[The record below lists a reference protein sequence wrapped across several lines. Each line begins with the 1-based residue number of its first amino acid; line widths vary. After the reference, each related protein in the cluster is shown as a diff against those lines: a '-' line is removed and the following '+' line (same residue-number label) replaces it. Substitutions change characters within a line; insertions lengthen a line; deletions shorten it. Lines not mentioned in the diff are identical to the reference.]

1 MKQYI
6 IDELRLGE
14 YEKIKTYLDENV
26 GTAKID
32 GIYWIKLDNNM
43 LNEIQAEHIKCQPFY
58 FAIELEPNVVSCELL
73 VRSRST
79 IKCNCT
85 SYANESQRNWII
97 NYVDKIFENLCIIT

>member
-14 YEKIKTYLDENV
+14 YKKIKTYLDENV
-26 GTAKID
+26 GSSKID
-32 GIYWIKLDNNM
+32 GIYWIQLDENI
-43 LNEIQAEHIKCQPFY
+43 LTDIQSEHKECQPFY
-58 FAIELEPNVVSCELL
+58 FAIDIGPKHVSCELL

-85 SYANESQRNWII
+85 SYATESQRNWII
-97 NYVDKIFENLCIIT
+97 QFADAIFEKLDIAT

>member
-6 IDELRLGE
+6 IDDLRPGE

-26 GTAKID
+26 GSSNMD
-32 GIYWIKLDNNM
+32 GIYWIQLDENI
-43 LNEIQAEHIKCQPFY
+43 LTYIQAEHKECQPFY
-58 FAIELEPNVVSCELL
+58 FAIDIEPIRISCEFL

-85 SYANESQRNWII
+85 SYA
-97 NYVDKIFENLCIIT
+97 T

>member
-6 IDELRLGE
+6 IDDLRLGE

-26 GTAKID
+26 GSSKID
-32 GIYWIKLDNNM
+32 GIYWKQLDENI
-43 LNEIQAEHIKCQPFY
+43 LTDIQAEHKECRPFY
-58 FAIELEPNVVSCELL
+58 FAIDIEPDRVSCELL

-85 SYANESQRNWII
+85 SYATESQRNWII
-97 NYVDKIFENLCIIT
+97 QFADSIFEKLEIIT

>member
-6 IDELRLGE
+6 IDELRPGE

-26 GTAKID
+26 GFSKMN
-32 GIYWIKLDNNM
+32 GIYWIQLDENI
-43 LNEIQAEHIKCQPFY
+43 LTDIQAKHKECQPFY
-58 FAIELEPNVVSCELL
+58 FAIEIEPDRVSCELL

-85 SYANESQRNWII
+85 SYATESQRNWII
-97 NYVDKIFENLCIIT
+97 QFADVMFEKLEIIT